1 MGGGTEIMFIKYQ
14 HVERYGNTEV
24 SGIEM
29 GECYVFPKL
38 DGTNGSVWAEGGVVC
53 AGSRNRVLAID
64 DDNAGFFAAIS
75 NDLRIGTYL
84 IEFPHHTLYGEWL
97 VPHSLK
103 TYRED
108 AWRRFYIFDVYD
120 RAAEKWLRYDEYRTQ
135 MERHGLD
142 YLAPLA
148 IIKNGSADMF
158 VTMLE
163 KNVHLIQD
171 GIGSGEGIVLKNYDY
186 LNRFGNQ
193 IWAKIVTNEFKE
205 KHHKEMGAP
214 IVGCEIIEQQITDK
228 YVTQALVDKV
238 QAKIALERDGWTSR
252 YIPQLLNTVF
262 YDLVRE
268 DMWEIIKEH
277 KNPRIDFRALHMFTV
292 GRIKQLRS
300 DLF

>member
-1 MGGGTEIMFIKYQ
+1 MFIKYQ

-24 SGIEM
+24 AGIEM

-75 NDLRIGTYL
+75 NDLRISTYL

-108 AWRRFYIFDVYD
+108 AWRKFYIFDVYD

-142 YLAPLA
+142 YLGPLA

-171 GIGSGEGIVLKNYDY
+171 GMGAGEGIVLKNYDY

-214 IVGCEIIEQQITDK
+214 IVGC
-228 YVTQALVDKV
+228 DKV
-238 QAKIALERDGWTSR
+238 QAKIALERDGWTSK
-252 YIPQLLNTVF
+252 YIPQLLSTVF